1 MATKKTN
8 KNVTAT
14 SKKDKLYNYLKT
26 GKAVTEKLAKSQFK
40 LKNLRATISDLR
52 EEGVNNIETSRTREG
67 VLKYQMTR

>member
-8 KNVTAT
+8 KNVTT

-26 GKAVTEKLAKSQFK
+26 GKSVTEKLANSQFK

-52 EEGVNNIETSRTREG
+52 EEGINNIETSRTREG
-67 VLKYQMTR
+67 VLKYQMVR

>member
-8 KNVTAT
+8 KTSNL
-14 SKKDKLYNYLKT
+14 SKKEKLYNYLKT
-26 GKAVTEKLAKSQFK
+26 GKSVTEKLAYSQFK

>member
-8 KNVTAT
+8 KNVTT

-26 GKAVTEKLAKSQFK
+26 GKAVTEKLANSQFK

-67 VLKYQMTR
+67 VLKYQMVR

>member
-8 KNVTAT
+8 KTST
-14 SKKDKLYNYLKT
+14 ISKKEKLYNYLKT
-26 GKAVTEKLAKSQFK
+26 GKAVTKKLASSQFK

-52 EEGVNNIETSRTREG
+52 EEGINNIETSRTKEG

>member
-8 KNVTAT
+8 KNSTL
-14 SKKDKLYNYLKT
+14 SKKEKLYNYLKT
-26 GKAVTEKLAKSQFK
+26 GKSVTEKLANSQFK

-52 EEGVNNIETSRTREG
+52 EEGIKNIETSRTREG